1 MSEYDKQAEQFLK
14 ETETEF
20 KVEFLENGLYFLD
33 DTEPRDIYKI
43 TLKKGERVYNFKF
56 GQSINDS
63 DGKTKPLAYD
73 ILSCLQKSEVGSF
86 KDFCGDFGCDE
97 DSIKAEKIYK
107 AVVEE
112 WKNVKIL
119 FSDEE
124 IQELQ
129 KIN

>member
-33 DTEPRDIYKI
+33 DTKTRDIYKI

-86 KDFCGDFGCDE
+86 KDFCGDFGYDE

-119 FSDEE
+119 FSDKE
-124 IQELQ
+124 IEKLQE
-129 KIN
+129 IN

>member
-86 KDFCGDFGCDE
+86 KDFCGDFGYDE

-124 IQELQ
+124 IQKLQ
-129 KIN
+129 EIN